1 MSSAVGDGKSNG
13 KRGMRLG
20 GGGKERGRVGG
31 GGVRGLSPLLQSLKA
46 VIHERAHVKMIHPKV
61 IFVYPSLSRLPA
73 FHRSSA
79 GCSSTK

>member
-31 GGVRGLSPLLQSLKA
+31 GISPLLQSLKA
-46 VIHERAHVKMIHPKV
+46 VIHEHEHME
-61 IFVYPSLSRLPA
+61 
-73 FHRSSA
+73 
-79 GCSSTK
+79 